1 MTAAVDS
8 RRVPAHELVD
18 AAVQRPVLV
27 YGSLPPYGRDLDLLV
42 RPAEAARLADALGG
56 AGFHARGE
64 QWVRF
69 AACSVE
75 IVELTPASSWGLPP
89 AALEALYA
97 QAAPLTAL
105 RGLVVPSP
113 HHTLLIAALRLA
125 LGDGQLTDKLRRRVD
140 DALAADPVAWET
152 ARDSAPGWG
161 ATRALA
167 LAQRTHASLPVMS
180 PECRAAA
187 DERYAAL
194 GAWPKRVRLRGLR
207 GRVARWRR
215 GGVVALSGLDGAGKS
230 SQALALQATLERL
243 GIPATIVWSRIAWS
257 DRLWKAAV
265 PAKKV
270 LTRLVTLTPRRSRRA
285 GHAGS
290 PATPADPIGTL
301 RERSSL
307 LTGVWTT
314 VIALENALMHRSQA
328 IRLVR
333 RGTVVICDRYTLDSI
348 VGLRTS
354 YGARRRFRF
363 QTTLM
368 RLVAPRPRA
377 AYLLDV
383 TPQTALARKGEY
395 DLATL
400 GEQARFYHDDCERI
414 GVRRLDGELPQE
426 QLCAEIALEVWQTL
440 G

>member
-1 MTAAVDS
+1 MTPAVDK
-8 RRVPAHELVD
+8 RTPAHELVD

-27 YGSLPPYGRDLDLLV
+27 YGSLPPHGRDLDLLV
-42 RPAEAARLADALGG
+42 RPAEAARLADVLTA
-56 AGFHARGE
+56 AGFHSRGQ

-69 AACSVE
+69 ADCSVE
-75 IVELTPASSWGLPP
+75 IVELTAASSWGLTP

-97 QAAPLTAL
+97 QAVPLTAL

-125 LGDGQLTDKLRRRVD
+125 LGDGRLTDKLRRRVD

-167 LAQRTHASLPVMS
+167 LAQRAHAGLPVMS

-187 DERYAAL
+187 AERYAAL
-194 GAWPKRVRLRGLR
+194 GTRPARASLRRVR
-207 GRVARWRR
+207 GRVVRWRR

-230 SQALALQATLERL
+230 SQARALQATLERL

-270 LTRLVTLTPRRSRRA
+270 LTRIATLTRRRSRRT
-285 GHAGS
+285 GHAAS
-290 PATPADPIGTL
+290 RATPPDPIGTL

-314 VIALENALMHRSQA
+314 VIALENALMHRSQS

-348 VGLRTS
+348 VGLRS
-354 YGARRRFRF
+354 AYGAQRRFRF
-363 QTTLM
+363 QTALM
-368 RLVAPRPRA
+368 RMLAPRPRA

-400 GEQARFYHDDCERI
+400 GQQARLYHDDCQRI

-426 QLCAEIALEVWQTL
+426 QLCAVIALEVWQTL

>member
-27 YGSLPPYGRDLDLLV
+27 YGSLPPHGRDLDLLV

-69 AACSVE
+69 ADCSVE
-75 IVELTPASSWGLPP
+75 IVELTPASSWGLKP
-89 AALEALYA
+89 AALDALYA
-97 QAAPLTAL
+97 QAVPLSAL
-105 RGLVVPSP
+105 RGLVAPSP
-113 HHTLLIAALRLA
+113 HHTLLILALRLA
-125 LGDGQLTDKLRRRVD
+125 LGDGRLTDKLRRRVD
-140 DALAADPVAWET
+140 AALAADPDAWET
-152 ARDSAPGWG
+152 ARDNAPGWG
-161 ATRALA
+161 ATRALE
-167 LAQRTHASLPVMS
+167 LAQRAHAGLPVMS
-180 PECRAAA
+180 PQWRDAAA
-187 DERYAAL
+187 ERYAAL
-194 GAWPKRVRLRGLR
+194 GTRPARASLRRVRGL
-207 GRVARWRR
+207 VVRWRR

-230 SQALALQATLERL
+230 SQARALQATLERL

-270 LTRLVTLTPRRSRRA
+270 LTRLATLTPRRSRRA

-314 VIALENALMHRSQA
+314 VIALENALMHRSQS

-354 YGARRRFRF
+354 YGAQRHFRF

-426 QLCAEIALEVWQTL
+426 QLCAEIALNVWQTL

>member
-1 MTAAVDS
+1 
-8 RRVPAHELVD
+8 
-18 AAVQRPVLV
+18 
-27 YGSLPPYGRDLDLLV
+27 
-42 RPAEAARLADALGG
+42 
-56 AGFHARGE
+56 
-64 QWVRF
+64 
-69 AACSVE
+69 
-75 IVELTPASSWGLPP
+75 
-89 AALEALYA
+89 
-97 QAAPLTAL
+97 
-105 RGLVVPSP
+105 
-113 HHTLLIAALRLA
+113 
-125 LGDGQLTDKLRRRVD
+125 
-140 DALAADPVAWET
+140 
-152 ARDSAPGWG
+152 
-161 ATRALA
+161 
-167 LAQRTHASLPVMS
+167 
-180 PECRAAA
+180 
-187 DERYAAL
+187 
-194 GAWPKRVRLRGLR
+194 
-207 GRVARWRR
+207 
-215 GGVVALSGLDGAGKS
+215 LDGARKS
-230 SQALALQATLERL
+230 SQARALQATLERL

-290 PATPADPIGTL
+290 PADPIGTL

-333 RGTVVICDRYTLDSI
+333 RGTVIICDRYTLDSI

-354 YGARRRFRF
+354 YGAQRRFRF

-400 GEQARFYHDDCERI
+400 GVSRAIRNPHWWPVSSPRCRDLWD
-414 GVRRLDGELPQE
+414 RRRVGCDRPP
-426 QLCAEIALEVWQTL
+426 AKRSP
-440 G
+440 